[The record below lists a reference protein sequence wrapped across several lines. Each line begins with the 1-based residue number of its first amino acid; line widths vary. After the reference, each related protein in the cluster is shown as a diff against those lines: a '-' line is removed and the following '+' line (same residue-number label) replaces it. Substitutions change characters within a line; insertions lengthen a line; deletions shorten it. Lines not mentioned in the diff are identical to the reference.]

1 MNICIQKVFVG
12 IENKADLFC
21 KRANRSQVIFP
32 CIKTTDDSPPP
43 TSPRTT
49 PKGDKVETFRNTK
62 FLSFCFCH
70 RIFESSNLFQ

>member
-32 CIKTTDDSPPP
+32 ALKLLMTLH
-43 TSPRTT
+43 PRRHLV
-49 PKGDKVETFRNTK
+49 PHRREINSEHSGIQNF
-62 FLSFCFCH
+62 SFCFCH